1 MKRLTAAVL
10 ALVLLL
16 APALC
21 IPAAAADALPVE
33 VDVFYQQLSPL
44 ARELF
49 DRLNTGENLARFRS
63 GEPIDLSTSG
73 AYSSEADLQQQ
84 MNARQT
90 AATQAYA
97 AILQSYPEIF
107 WTKGCQVGG
116 TCTYGG
122 GSYVM
127 SMELTVT
134 FEADWRAGGR
144 DVKADEAAVREKVQA
159 LAEEAVVQGGPW
171 SQLAYVHDWLTN
183 HNVYNS
189 AATAADYLPWTPLAA
204 LTDLSQ
210 PVCEGYARAFK
221 MLCDELGYPCLY
233 VAGYAEGPHAW
244 NMVQV
249 AGKWYAV
256 DVTFDDPSVPGV
268 SAAVS
273 GQESRKYFLVGEETL
288 VDDYH
293 VFSDNHIPTGE
304 ISDAMSFTYP
314 ALAPEAL
321 DPNFSWG
328 ADWPG
333 WGEPEQPK
341 PDWPGPAVFADVDDT
356 VYYAPA
362 VKWAV
367 RAGVTNGTG
376 TDASGRALFS
386 PDAAVTR
393 GQAVTFLWRSRGEPE
408 PATAQNPFA
417 DVQETDYFCKAVL
430 WAVEN
435 GITNGTGADAFSPDA
450 PVTRGQMLTFLW
462 RTLGEPGKTEPA
474 EGKPWYADAEAWAD
488 ETGLTAGT
496 AEAYSTAAN
505 CPRSDVVYYL
515 CKAVML
521 MTD

>member
-21 IPAAAADALPVE
+21 VPAAAAGALPDE

-44 ARELF
+44 ARECF
-49 DRLNTGENLARFRS
+49 DRMNTGENLARFRS
-63 GEPIDLSTSG
+63 GEPIDLSVSG
-73 AYSSEADLQQQ
+73 AYSTLADLQRQV
-84 MNARQT
+84 NARQT

-107 WTKGCQVGG
+107 WTRGCEVGG
-116 TCTYGG
+116 SYTYGG
-122 GSYVM
+122 GSYHM
-127 SMELTVT
+127 SLELTVL
-134 FEADWRAGGR
+134 FETNWRDGRR
-144 DVKADEAAVREKVQA
+144 DVIADEAAVRAAVQA
-159 LAEEAVVQGGPW
+159 IAEEAVVQGGPW

-189 AATAADYLPWTPLAA
+189 AATGADYLPWTPLAA

-221 MLCDELGYPCLY
+221 MLCGELGYPCLY
-233 VAGYAEGPHAW
+233 VAGYTDGPHAW

-256 DVTFDDPSVPGV
+256 DVTYDDPSVPGV
-268 SAAVS
+268 SAVVS
-273 GQESRKYFLVGEETL
+273 GRESRKYFLVGEETL
-288 VDDYH
+288 LDDYH

-304 ISDAMSFTYP
+304 ISEAISFTYP

-333 WGEPEQPK
+333 WGAPEQPE

-356 VYYAPA
+356 AYYAPA
-362 VKWAV
+362 VKWAA

-376 TDASGRALFS
+376 TDAGGRALFS

-393 GQAVTFLWRSRGEPE
+393 GQAVTFLWRAVGEPE
-408 PATAQNPFA
+408 PETAQNPFG
-417 DVQETDYFCKAVL
+417 DVHETDYFCKAVL

-435 GITNGTGADAFSPDA
+435 GITNGTGADSFSPGD

-462 RTLGEPGKTEPA
+462 RTRGEPGKTEDYT
-474 EGKPWYADAEAWAD
+474 GKQWFSDAEAWAD
-488 ETGLTAGT
+488 ETGISAGT
-496 AEAYSTAAN
+496 AHSYAAADE

-515 CKAVML
+515 CKAVL
-521 MTD
+521 MAI